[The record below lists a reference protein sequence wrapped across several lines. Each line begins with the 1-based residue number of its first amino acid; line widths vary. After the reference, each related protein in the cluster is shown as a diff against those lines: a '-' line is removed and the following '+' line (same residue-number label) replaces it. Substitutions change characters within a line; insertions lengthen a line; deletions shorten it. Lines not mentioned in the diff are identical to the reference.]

1 MISLSFDTDW
11 MSSDAMS
18 GFFGR
23 YPELPP
29 STFFLH
35 EFTSSL
41 AMEFQEVHEI
51 NPHPTINFGKKDN
64 NHIEIEKNISRKP
77 LGIRSHSCVS
87 SHMLSIEWANSGYK
101 YQSIEVDLGN
111 SKLQTRPLAWGLYE
125 VPIYYMD
132 NMSLWANKNKLGRYF
147 TNLEY
152 LAEAISTENSLV
164 FDFHPIHIALNTKS
178 VGDYQL
184 KKDLVLREMVDPW
197 ELGDSGIGIRS
208 FFEQVLGQVLISSK
222 QHQTLIEIVNKFEGS
237 QNFQSQNFSRTQKS

>member
-11 MSSDAMS
+11 MSSEAMS

-35 EFTSSL
+35 DYTGSL
-41 AMEFQEVHEI
+41 AMEFQEANEI
-51 NPHPTINFGKKDN
+51 NPHPTINFGHSDKS
-64 NHIEIEKNISRKP
+64 HIQIEETISKKP
-77 LGIRSHSCVS
+77 LGIRSHSCAN
-87 SHMLSIEWANSGYK
+87 SHMLSVEWANSGYK

-111 SKLQTRPLAWGLYE
+111 ANLRTRPLAWGLYE

-132 NMSLWANKNKLGRYF
+132 NMSIWAKKNKLGPYF

-152 LAEAISTENSLV
+152 LAEAMSTENSLV

-178 VGDYQL
+178 VSDYEF
-184 KKDLVLREMVDPW
+184 KKDLVLRENVDPW
-197 ELGDSGIGIRS
+197 ELGDSGKGVRS
-208 FFEQVLGQVLISSK
+208 FFEQVLNQVLNSSV
-222 QHQTLIEIVNKFEGS
+222 QHQTLLELVNKFEGS
-237 QNFQSQNFSRTQKS
+237 QNFETQNLFKPQMS